1 MGEAYII
8 IAVVTFFAML
18 RKGLLAAVMTAALWP
33 VATVLG
39 VIMIIVTAIATRR

>member
-8 IAVVTFFAML
+8 IGVITFFALL
-18 RKGLLAAVMTAALWP
+18 RKGLLVAVMTAVLWP

-39 VIMIIVTAIATRR
+39 GIMIIVTAIASRR